1 MDDRAARSARSGYTV
16 PYITRKVPYY
26 EVLDEEGLAIIER
39 NALHPKVTIENTIPY
54 VMDNLDPM
62 EVNGALHD
70 AYGKLMKYLSY
81 RKFSDD

>member
-1 MDDRAARSARSGYTV
+1 MCQFVT
-16 PYITRKVPYY
+16 
-26 EVLDEEGLAIIER
+26 
-39 NALHPKVTIENTIPY
+39 NAEPLENTIPY